1 MEVIFQLSSL
11 RLTRNSQVG
20 SGGSSAGIC
29 RVVRKQGSL
38 RKGQNHDQK
47 AGWDFVGRR

>member
-1 MEVIFQLSSL
+1 M
-11 RLTRNSQVG
+11 
-20 SGGSSAGIC
+20 GSSVGIC

-47 AGWDFVGRR
+47 TGWDFCGEEIKKEVTRLEG